1 MENNITFTHH
11 LSEDSHYPYLPQ
23 IARELSATPHRAT
36 IPGGPSRERP
46 LPREHPLL
54 PEGTSPRKSEAA
66 GKGKKSQIPYPN
78 STRGTQMTL
87 RKEGTGRSNSTLGA
101 RDNPQP
107 PPQEEGQQRLG
118 PSQGH
123 PAATK
128 ISRNI
133 RVTQI
138 NLHKSHEAWD
148 DIITCNETRSQIIL
162 AQEPPIIDQKSNRVK
177 ASGGFSAL
185 YDKRA
190 KERPRA
196 TILINKNLGRNVFLL
211 DKFTDRDTVTILVK
225 LGTKSVILC
234 SMYMDREL
242 ECPPKLLGELAAH
255 AKRNNLKLVI
265 GSDTNAHNTSWGMV
279 TDRIAKNR
287 GDSLLEAIVDLDLH
301 ISNVNC
307 PHTYDN
313 GHRKNVLDLTMTNNQ
328 ALDMIQDWQTIVG
341 KCRSDHVPITF
352 VLRDMDGSKI
362 RSFYNIKKTNWALY
376 RQLVEKGLEETGLK
390 DMVISNTEELETA
403 NEKLVELMLWAYYK
417 STPKTYVS
425 AHSKDPPWL
434 SGEVKAAREEMFEKL
449 RHAQTTKV
457 RQDWDS
463 ANKARNKYTKVKN
476 QSKVKN
482 WKIWAEDLD
491 AYADAQKASQLLK
504 NSKDYNLGCIF
515 DANGDLSQSP
525 KETLQI
531 MAEVHFGEDHS
542 TRPSLENKTEA
553 PNGKWSDENTFSKT
567 RIMKALREFKPLTAA
582 GPDGIRPIM
591 MQKVADIIAEPFAKI
606 AKASYRLGVT
616 PKSWQEAEAIYLPKP
631 GKDDYR
637 MPKSFRTIT
646 LASNLHKLMERLI
659 LWHIEVDQK
668 VHKKLNRSQYGFRRG
683 VSTETALHKVVRK
696 IEGTLMHKGIALGTF
711 LDIEGAFDNVAFQ
724 AMERALHAK
733 LRDKRTAV
741 WITYMISNREITT
754 NLMEESLTI
763 RATRGCPQ
771 GGILSPFLWNLVMDD
786 LLNHSKKDIP
796 GDLQGF
802 ADDLC
807 LIVATQMPAG
817 KNGPSEDILP
827 LRDATQKGLNAINA
841 WCKTV
846 GLKLSALKSHIV
858 IFTHRKKVKIGD
870 PVKIEGNP
878 IEVTQSTK
886 FLGITLDNKL
896 NWNEHVNKQIKKAKN
911 ILMQCR
917 KVVGPTWG
925 LNPKTALWIYTA
937 IVRPTLCYG
946 AMVWANAMRTKT
958 NQENIARVQ
967 RLALKMVTGAMPST
981 ASTALDTIT
990 NTIPITD
997 HLRYCAVKTAYTLM
1011 VTGEWEGPIKS
1022 DLKNPKVFTSHAN
1035 TVSRD
1040 FGTLEAEGR
1049 IHDLTTP
1056 ELTLDRKFSLEIPER
1071 DTFVEDGDKYTIVA
1085 YTDGS
1090 KINNNAGAGY
1100 IIHAGETEIARN
1112 SHNLGPDGTVP
1123 AAEMYAIQQTAQY
1136 LLDRGTSN
1144 ERIIINCDSQGTIK
1158 TLDSTTCRS
1167 RTTIKT
1173 IRHLNTLAIYND
1185 VMIRWI
1191 PAHQGYDGNEM
1202 ADILAKKGAQEIEEI
1217 TLIPIPK
1224 AAAYAALRNK
1234 VKTGPIKHTEHMEL
1248 MWTERYEKILP
1259 KLNRTDLRA
1268 ATHLLTGHCH
1278 LNYHMKKLGKVN
1290 TTICEACKL
1299 EEETV
1304 KHVLTEC
1311 PALWRLRQETFDR
1324 LGLSMYEIRHHQPLR
1339 RTISFYKKAMAILHP
1354 PETTP

>member
-1 MENNITFTHH
+1 
-11 LSEDSHYPYLPQ
+11 
-23 IARELSATPHRAT
+23 
-36 IPGGPSRERP
+36 
-46 LPREHPLL
+46 
-54 PEGTSPRKSEAA
+54 
-66 GKGKKSQIPYPN
+66 
-78 STRGTQMTL
+78 MTL
-87 RKEGTGRSNSTLGA
+87 RKEGTGSSNSTLGA
-101 RDNPQP
+101 RDNPPP
-107 PPQEEGQQRLG
+107 PPQEEGQQSLG
-118 PSQGH
+118 PPQGP

-128 ISRNI
+128 TSRNI

-148 DIITCNETRSQIIL
+148 DIITCNETRSPIIL
-162 AQEPPIIDQKSNRVK
+162 AQEPPVIDQKSNKVK

-225 LGTKSVILC
+225 LGTKAVILC

-255 AKRNNLKLVI
+255 AKRNNLKLII
-265 GSDTNAHNTSWGMV
+265 GSDTNAHNTSWGATV
-279 TDRIAKNR
+279 RDPIGKKR
-287 GDSLLEAIVDLDLH
+287 GDALLESIVDLDLH
-301 ISNVNC
+301 VSNVNC

-591 MQKVADIIAEPFAKI
+591 MQKVADIIAEPFANI

-696 IEGTLMHKGIALGTF
+696 IEGTLMHQGIALGTF

-733 LRDKRTAV
+733 LRDRKTAV

-878 IEVTQSTK
+878 IDVTHSTK

-1049 IHDLTTP
+1049 THDLTTP

-1100 IIHAGETEIARN
+1100 IIHAGETELARN

-1136 LLDRGTSN
+1136 LLDRGTAN
-1144 ERIIINCDSQGTIK
+1144 ERILINCDSQGTIK

-1234 VKTGPIKHTEHMEL
+1234 VKTGPIKHTEHMDL

-1339 RTISFYKKAMAILHP
+1339 KTISFYKKAMAILHP